1 MLFLQCSGFVNV
13 FPVRGKSTFLHP
25 QNLGAWAQEELPKL
39 SKLTVCIPL
48 GSGQVQFPATLGL
61 LPHSEPPLNFGDT
74 ETFFYKC
81 GNRTGT
87 ALQNVHPLYN
97 WRFSHLS
104 HQTVF
109 SLLFFSPSLPPP
121 PAFFFSFFLLL
132 IACYST
138 IQEAIMCSRS
148 YNKMD
153 IHLVIFHLFTYFS

>member
-13 FPVRGKSTFLHP
+13 FPVHGKSTFLHP

-48 GSGQVQFPATLGL
+48 GPGHLQFPAALGL
-61 LPHSEPPLNFGDT
+61 LHHPDTPLHFGDT

-87 ALQNVHPLYN
+87 ALQNLHPLYN

-109 SLLFFSPSLPPP
+109 SLLFFFLSLPPLL
-121 PAFFFSFFLLL
+121 FFSSFLLL

-153 IHLVIFHLFTYFS
+153 IHLVIFHLFTYFP